1 VGSATVRG
9 HRRLDPL
16 LEGGRGGEQLRG
28 ALRFI
33 LPDGNAGQAF
43 QGVRDDHLVVDVVRE
58 RKARPE

>member
-1 VGSATVRG
+1 VAAAASNCA
-9 HRRLDPL
+9 
-16 LEGGRGGEQLRG
+16 

-43 QGVRDDHLVVDVVRE
+43 QGVRDDYLVVDVVRE